1 MNNRQSID
9 RFKSILVA
17 AGVKSLAPKPEE
29 GVSPT
34 APAAI
39 AEAEEIKDEIKR
51 ITDDASLQVDA
62 AVSSLSEDK
71 RVDTENTYTDAISKV
86 AQKVLADIVDANAG
100 GPVLAA
106 KLLAE
111 ITAFVDEPTEAG
123 IPKRASAPV
132 SQEFLEAMTVG
143 LTDLTALFGKYPR
156 AGYAPTNTIYAYTSG
171 GD

>member
-1 MNNRQSID
+1 MLGMRGRLPRNLSRAIETAQSRMNNRQSID

-51 ITDDASLQVDA
+51 ITNDASLQIDV

-86 AQKVLADIVDANAG
+86 AQKVLADIVDTTRLRSFMA
-100 GPVLAA
+100 
-106 KLLAE
+106 
-111 ITAFVDEPTEAG
+111 
-123 IPKRASAPV
+123 
-132 SQEFLEAMTVG
+132 
-143 LTDLTALFGKYPR
+143 
-156 AGYAPTNTIYAYTSG
+156 
-171 GD
+171 